1 MQANSYMEENGI
13 IVRDYADVSSD
24 VVLLASNQLTSC
36 SSTKRSEGNPKI
48 DVTNATN
55 IGIGASHA
63 VDFIND
69 LIWVD
74 PRSCCFALYSKLS
87 ADKVLLQQSPL
98 ALAKAL
104 KVINTTPEHTYPL
117 KFVVWAF

>member
-13 IVRDYADVSSD
+13 MVRDYGDVSSD
-24 VVLLASNQLTSC
+24 VVLLASDQLTSC
-36 SSTKRSEGNPKI
+36 SSTKGSKGNPKI
-48 DVTNATN
+48 DVRNATCVGN
-55 IGIGASHA
+55 SDSHA
-63 VDFIND
+63 AEFVND

-74 PRSCCFALYSKLS
+74 PGACCFALYSKLS

-104 KVINTTPEHTYPL
+104 KVNNTTTKLTYPL
-117 KFVVWAF
+117 KFVV